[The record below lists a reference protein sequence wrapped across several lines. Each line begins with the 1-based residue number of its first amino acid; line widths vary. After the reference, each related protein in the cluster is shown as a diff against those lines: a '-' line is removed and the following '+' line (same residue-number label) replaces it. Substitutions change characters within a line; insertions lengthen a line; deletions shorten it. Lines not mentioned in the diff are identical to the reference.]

1 MKIPLEI
8 TYRNVQK
15 DDSLETLI
23 FEKSAKLEQ
32 VCGHIA
38 SCRIAIE
45 RPQRHQRS
53 GSSYRVRLD
62 ITVPP
67 SNELVVKREA
77 GEGEMHEELSTV
89 IRKVFGSARRKLRKY
104 KEVQRGEIKI
114 HSREKI
120 PVISGE
126 FNNFAGNH

>member
-8 TYRNVQK
+8 TYRNVRK
-15 DDSLETLI
+15 DNVIEALI
-23 FEKSAKLEQ
+23 FEKSSKLEQ
-32 VCGHIA
+32 VCGYIA
-38 SCRIAIE
+38 GCRIAIE
-45 RPQRHQRS
+45 RPQKHQRS

-104 KEVQRGEIKI
+104 KEVQRGEVKT
-114 HSREKI
+114 HSRVEI
-120 PVISGE
+120 PVISG
-126 FNNFAGNH
+126 